1 MILLYH
7 LIFPDSTPSTA
18 WNAGNILRLSSFQK
32 QMLWLKRH
40 FTIVPLSEY
49 TAQVKSNP
57 AYSKNH
63 IAITFDDGYH
73 QVFDLISPFLIQQQI
88 PATFFVTTSH
98 LLDNHLLWFV
108 YLNALSSENVYQSLE
123 IDGSILPLTDAKS
136 KLSTWKRLIHLARL
150 GQDPIGFVQQISEK
164 YPLPEAVYRK
174 YVGLSVEQMASF
186 GRTDLLTLG
195 GHTHT
200 HPYLDQLSE
209 PEQEEQMRANK
220 TILEQASG
228 KPVHYFAYTGG
239 VYNSDSIQAVKRVG
253 FEAAFAVNPLYLS
266 DDPMME
272 WPRVDIYSPSLLKLR
287 IKILGLDKLI
297 QKIKTGRG

>member
-40 FTIVPLSEY
+40 FSIVPLSEY

-63 IAITFDDGYH
+63 FTITFDDGYH
-73 QVFDLISPFLIQQQI
+73 QVFDLVSPFLIQQGI
-88 PATFFVTTSH
+88 PATFFVTSSH
-98 LLDNHLLWFV
+98 LQDNRLLWFV

-123 IDGSILPLTDAKS
+123 IDGNILPLADAKS
-136 KLSTWKRLIHLARL
+136 KYSTWKRLIHLARL
-150 GQDPIGFVQQISEK
+150 SQDPLGFVQKISRK
-164 YPLPEAVYRK
+164 YPLPEAVLRK
-174 YVGLSVEQMASF
+174 YAGLTLEQLASF
-186 GRTDLLTLG
+186 GKTDLLTLG
-195 GHTHT
+195 GHTHS
-200 HPYLDQLSE
+200 HPYLDQLSASG
-209 PEQEEQMRANK
+209 QEEQMRINK

-239 VYNSDSIQAVKRVG
+239 VYNADSIQAVKRVG
-253 FEAAFAVNPLYLS
+253 FQAALAVRPLRLG
-266 DDPMME
+266 DDPLLE
-272 WPRVDIYSPSLLKLR
+272 LPRTGIYSPSMVKF
-287 IKILGLDKLI
+287 IPKALGLGELLGGVTR
-297 QKIKTGRG
+297 Q

>member
-63 IAITFDDGYH
+63 FALTFDDGYH
-73 QVFDLISPFLIQQQI
+73 QVFDLVSPFLIQQGI
-88 PATFFVTTSH
+88 PATFFVTSSH
-98 LLDNHLLWFV
+98 LQDNRLLWFV

-123 IDGSILPLTDAKS
+123 IDGNILPLTDAKS
-136 KLSTWKRLIHLARL
+136 KYSTWKRLIHLARL
-150 GQDPIGFVQQISEK
+150 SQDPLGFVQKISRK
-164 YPLPEAVYRK
+164 YPLPEAVLRK
-174 YVGLSVEQMASF
+174 YAGLTLEQLASF
-186 GRTDLLTLG
+186 GKTDLLTLG
-195 GHTHT
+195 GHTHS

-209 PEQEEQMRANK
+209 PEQEEQMRINK

-239 VYNSDSIQAVKRVG
+239 VYNADSIQAVKRVG
-253 FEAAFAVNPLYLS
+253 FQAALAVRPLRLGA
-266 DDPMME
+266 DPLLE
-272 WPRVDIYSPSLLKLR
+272 LPRTGIYSPSMTKF
-287 IKILGLDKLI
+287 IPKALGLGELLGGVTR
-297 QKIKTGRG
+297 Q

>member
-40 FTIVPLSEY
+40 LTIVPLSEY

-63 IAITFDDGYH
+63 FTITFDDGYH
-73 QVFDLISPFLIQQQI
+73 QVFDLVSPFLIQQGI
-88 PATFFVTTSH
+88 PATFFVTSSH
-98 LLDNHLLWFV
+98 LQDNRLLWFV

-123 IDGSILPLTDAKS
+123 IDGNILPLTDAKS
-136 KLSTWKRLIHLARL
+136 KYSTWKRLIHLARL
-150 GQDPIGFVQQISEK
+150 GQDPLGFVQKISRK
-164 YPLPEAVYRK
+164 YPLPEAVLRK
-174 YVGLSVEQMASF
+174 YAGLTLEQLASF
-186 GRTDLLTLG
+186 GKTDLLTLG
-195 GHTHT
+195 GHTHS

-209 PEQEEQMRANK
+209 PEQEEQMRINK

-239 VYNSDSIQAVKRVG
+239 VYNADSIQAVKRVG
-253 FEAAFAVNPLYLS
+253 FQAALAVRPLRLG
-266 DDPMME
+266 DDPLLE
-272 WPRVDIYSPSLLKLR
+272 LPRTGIYSPSMVKF
-287 IKILGLDKLI
+287 IPKALGLAELLGGVTR
-297 QKIKTGRG
+297 Q

>member
-63 IAITFDDGYH
+63 FALTFDDGYH
-73 QVFDLISPFLIQQQI
+73 QVFDLVSPFLIQQGI
-88 PATFFVTTSH
+88 PATFFVTSSH
-98 LLDNHLLWFV
+98 LQDNRLLWFV

-123 IDGSILPLTDAKS
+123 IDGNILPLTDAKS
-136 KLSTWKRLIHLARL
+136 KYSTWKRLIHLARL
-150 GQDPIGFVQQISEK
+150 GQDPLGFVQKISRK
-164 YPLPEAVYRK
+164 YPLPEAVLRK
-174 YVGLSVEQMASF
+174 YAGLTLEQLASF
-186 GRTDLLTLG
+186 GKTDLLTLG
-195 GHTHT
+195 GHTHS
-200 HPYLDQLSE
+200 HPYLDQLPASG
-209 PEQEEQMRANK
+209 QEEQMRINK
-220 TILEQASG
+220 TILEEASG

-239 VYNSDSIQAVKRVG
+239 IYNPDSIQAVKRVG
-253 FEAAFAVNPLYLS
+253 FQAALAVRPLRLGA
-266 DDPMME
+266 DPLLE
-272 WPRVDIYSPSLLKLR
+272 LPRTGVYSPSMLKF
-287 IKILGLDKLI
+287 IPKALGLGELLGGVTR
-297 QKIKTGRG
+297 Q

>member
-63 IAITFDDGYH
+63 FTITFDDGYH
-73 QVFDLISPFLIQQQI
+73 QVFDLVSPFLIQQGI
-88 PATFFVTTSH
+88 PGAFFVTSSH
-98 LLDNHLLWFV
+98 LQDNRLLWFV

-123 IDGSILPLTDAKS
+123 IDGNILPLTDAKS
-136 KLSTWKRLIHLARL
+136 KYSTWKRLIHLARL
-150 GQDPIGFVQQISEK
+150 GQDPLGFVQKISRK
-164 YPLPEAVYRK
+164 YPLPEAVLRK
-174 YVGLSVEQMASF
+174 YAGLTLEQLASF
-186 GRTDLLTLG
+186 GKTDLLTLG
-195 GHTHT
+195 GHTHS

-209 PEQEEQMRANK
+209 PEQEEQMRINK

-239 VYNSDSIQAVKRVG
+239 VYNADSIQAVKRVG
-253 FEAAFAVNPLYLS
+253 FQAALAVRPLRLGA
-266 DDPMME
+266 DPLLE
-272 WPRVDIYSPSLLKLR
+272 LPRTGVYSPSMVKF
-287 IKILGLDKLI
+287 IPKALGLGELLGGVTR
-297 QKIKTGRG
+297 Q